1 MEESMA
7 TQRREVLI
15 VSGART
21 PIGKFQGTLA
31 NTPAPELGAVAVRAA
46 VERAGIQ
53 PELIEEVIV
62 GNVVGAGLGQAP
74 ARQVALKA
82 GLKDTISATQIGKV
96 CGSGLKAAMLA
107 SSMIRAGDA
116 DVMVA
121 GGMENMNRGPYL
133 LPNARFGY
141 RLGNGEMVDA
151 TVHDGLWCAFE
162 NWHMGRAAEFIAREC
177 GITREMQDEFS
188 FKSHQKT
195 IAAIQA
201 GKFKSEIAAVPI
213 AARKGTVLF
222 DTDETPRADTSI
234 EALAKLRPAFDEGGT
249 VTAGNAPPL
258 SDGAAAVVLVGE
270 EIVAREK
277 LKPMARVVAYAQ
289 AGVDPKHIFWAPIYV
304 VRKVL
309 DKAGWKLGDVDLF
322 EINEAF
328 AAQVLA
334 DGKELGIDWSRVNV
348 NGGAVALGHPIGAS
362 GARVLVTL
370 LYALKDRGLKRGIA
384 SLCLGGGEAV
394 AMAVESV

>member
-1 MEESMA
+1 MS

-15 VSGART
+15 VGGART

-31 NTPAPELGAVAVRAA
+31 NIPAPELGAIAVCEA
-46 VERAGIQ
+46 VKRAGIA
-53 PELIEEVIV
+53 PEMVEEVLM
-62 GNVVGAGLGQAP
+62 GNVIGAGLGQAP
-74 ARQVALKA
+74 ARQAALKA
-82 GLKDTISATQIGKV
+82 GLKDTVSATQIGKV
-96 CGSGLKAAMLA
+96 CGSGLKGAMFA

-121 GGMENMNRGPYL
+121 GGMENMNRGPYI

-141 RLGNGEMVDA
+141 RMGNGEMLDA
-151 TVHDGLWCAFE
+151 TVHDGLWCAIE

-177 GITREMQDEFS
+177 GITRAQQDEFAYH
-188 FKSHQKT
+188 SHRKAL
-195 IAAIQA
+195 AAMQA
-201 GKFKSEIAAVPI
+201 GKFKDEIAAVPI
-213 AARKGTVLF
+213 ATKKGTELF
-222 DTDETPRADTSI
+222 AVDETPRADTSI
-234 EALAKLRPAFDEGGT
+234 EALAKLKPAFEAGGT

-270 EIVAREK
+270 EIVAREN
-277 LKPMARVVAYAQ
+277 LKPLARVVSIAQ
-289 AGVDPKHIFWAPIYV
+289 AGTDAKHIFWAPIYA
-304 VRKVL
+304 VRKSL

-322 EINEAF
+322 EVNEAF

-334 DGKELGIDWSRVNV
+334 DGKELGLDFARVNV

-362 GARVLVTL
+362 GARILVTL

-394 AMAVESV
+394 AMAVEVD